1 MRGDSLAGL
10 SSGFTLGHEVR
21 GQEVNGDSFT
31 ADVLYNISEECINCH
46 SLAWEFGQRRSA
58 GRLRRGWREVA
69 FKFPWS
75 EKGAGAAGDRTWPA
89 SGSSAYTYS
98 PGPGRAESQ
107 QLHFCSYPNPTPK
120 ELGKRMAND
129 SLLKTQSSLQDV
141 CSHNLVICTY
151 MCVYIFIYLLL
162 VFFSFYYIEA

>member
-10 SSGFTLGHEVR
+10 SSGFMLGHGVR

-46 SLAWEFGQRRSA
+46 SSGQRRSA
-58 GRLRRGWREVA
+58 GRLRRSQREVA

-75 EKGAGAAGDRTWPA
+75 DKGTGAAGERAWPV

-98 PGPGRAESQ
+98 PGPGVGREPAAALLFISKSKGVREE
-107 QLHFCSYPNPTPK
+107 N
-120 ELGKRMAND
+120 GK
-129 SLLKTQSSLQDV
+129 
-141 CSHNLVICTY
+141 
-151 MCVYIFIYLLL
+151 
-162 VFFSFYYIEA
+162 